1 MKQKNFTI
9 YHATQSDIDC
19 ATSLFKNTAHSA
31 YHNITVPI
39 VGIIVIILLCFT
51 AVGLLLYPYHIRL
64 SVLGG
69 ASIIVFTL
77 PVMIKWVI
85 IIRTV
90 FSKFLKTPHHQD
102 YTLLSDAELPIYSVL
117 VPLYQESKIFPE
129 LKSYLEKIEYPIE
142 KLDIILLL
150 EADDERTIKTV
161 TKHLRRYNP
170 FNIKQLIVPV
180 SFPRTKPKVLNV
192 GLNYIKGQYCV
203 IFDAEDRPEPTQLK
217 KAASYFAI
225 LPSHIGA
232 LQAKLSYH
240 NSKKTYFV
248 TRMFTLEYD
257 IWFNHFL
264 QGLIALKLPIPLSG
278 TSTHMKTKDI
288 LKIGGW
294 DSYNVTED
302 CDLGIRLNAAGYDTL
317 ILDSVT
323 YEESVSKIS
332 VWIKQRTRWLKGY
345 LQTLITHLRN
355 PEQAYKIFG
364 LYRML
369 GIYALVGGQ
378 VFSALLHPICLL
390 FYCLNFL
397 NYVPAPLYMSL
408 EYRFI
413 LYFLMVTGFLL
424 PIIQA
429 CMTCMVTKKDY
440 HLILFAV
447 LHHVYW
453 LFAGYAAYRAVWQ
466 LLRCPFKWE
475 KTPHG

>member
-9 YHATQSDIDC
+9 YHATQSDIDS
-19 ATSLFKNTAHSA
+19 ATSLFTNTPQSA

-39 VGIIVIILLCFT
+39 AGIICIIVLCFM
-51 AVGLLLYPYHIRL
+51 AVGLLFFPHHIRL
-64 SVLGG
+64 SVLGL
-69 ASIIVFTL
+69 ASLVIFTF

-85 IIRTV
+85 IIRTA
-90 FSKFLKTPHHQD
+90 FNKFLKNPYD
-102 YTLLSDAELPIYSVL
+102 KNYTLLSDAELPIYSVL
-117 VPLYQESKIFPE
+117 VPLYHESKIFPE

-150 EADDERTIKTV
+150 EADDTRTIKTV
-161 TKHLRRYNP
+161 AKHLRRSNP
-170 FNIKQLIVPV
+170 FNIKQLIIPV
-180 SFPRTKPKVLNV
+180 SLPRTKPKVLNV
-192 GLNYIKGQYCV
+192 GLNYIQGHYCV
-203 IFDAEDRPEPTQLK
+203 IFDAEDRPEPNQLK
-217 KAASYFAI
+217 KAASYFKI
-225 LPSHIGA
+225 LPPHIGA

-240 NSKKTYFV
+240 NSKKTYFI

-278 TSTHMKTKDI
+278 TSTHMKTADI

-355 PEQAYKIFG
+355 PLHAYKIFG
-364 LYRML
+364 LYRMV
-369 GIYALVGGQ
+369 GIYAVVGGQ
-378 VFSALLHPICLL
+378 VFSALLHPVCLL
-390 FYCLNFL
+390 FCCLNFF
-397 NYVPAPLYMSL
+397 NYTPTPLYISL
-408 EYRFI
+408 EYRYV
-413 LYFLMVTGFLL
+413 LHFLMVTGFLL
-424 PIIQA
+424 PIVQA
-429 CMTCMVTKKDY
+429 IMTCMVTKKEY
-440 HLILFAV
+440 HLILFAI
-447 LHHVYW
+447 LHHLYW